1 MNAHDQ
7 RREPIPPPIQPRGF
21 FTGVKVRP
29 IIVGAVVDYLATYL
43 LIMLYII
50 VYYVKAPG
58 LSEEAID
65 RALKE
70 MLSSEEG
77 LLALIIIGAFC
88 TALGGYIAGR
98 LAKVEEVRHG
108 ALVGA
113 ASLIIA
119 VLQTAMAGEEIPVPR
134 SYELLGYLL
143 AIPAGALG
151 GYFAQRPVKPSISAG
166 ATERPAGRA

>member
-1 MNAHDQ
+1 M
-7 RREPIPPPIQPRGF
+7 QPRAF

-29 IIVGAVVDYLATYL
+29 IIVGAVVDYFATYL
-43 LIMLYII
+43 LIMLYIM
-50 VYYVKAPG
+50 VYYLKAPG

-77 LLALIIIGAFC
+77 LLTLIIIGAFC
-88 TALGGYIAGR
+88 TALGGYIAAR

-113 ASLIIA
+113 ASLIIG

-151 GYFAQRPVKPSISAG
+151 GYFAQRPVRPSISVSG
-166 ATERPAGRA
+166 SEGPGGRT